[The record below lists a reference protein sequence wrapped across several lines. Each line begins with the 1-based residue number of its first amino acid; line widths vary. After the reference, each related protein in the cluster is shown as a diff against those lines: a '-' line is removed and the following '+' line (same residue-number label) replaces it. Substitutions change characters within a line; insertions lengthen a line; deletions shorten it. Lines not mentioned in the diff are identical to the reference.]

1 MTLINDFSSYWTM
14 VFLSEKSADIILKV
28 FKAYYIEAE
37 RQTGQKL
44 KKVWLDIGREQYN
57 NTWKKYRAE
66 NKIQFEFTTPYTHQ
80 QNGVAE
86 YDMCTILDAM

>member
-1 MTLINDFSSYWTM
+1 M

-44 KKVWLDIGREQYN
+44 KKVWLDIGRE
-57 NTWKKYRAE
+57 
-66 NKIQFEFTTPYTHQ
+66 
-80 QNGVAE
+80 
-86 YDMCTILDAM
+86 

>member
-44 KKVWLDIGREQYN
+44 KKVWLDISRE
-57 NTWKKYRAE
+57 
-66 NKIQFEFTTPYTHQ
+66 
-80 QNGVAE
+80 
-86 YDMCTILDAM
+86 